1 VSSLPLFFAG
11 QLPSE
16 GAETMLDGPEGR
28 HAATVRRL
36 RSGERLVLTDG
47 RGELALC
54 EVVDTGRDR
63 LRLRALRRRTEPAP
77 ALRVTL
83 VQALVKGSRGEL
95 AVELATEAG
104 VDAVLPWRA
113 ARCVAQWEEGPRG
126 DKALSRWRDTAR
138 EAAKQ
143 SRRGWF
149 PEVAGPVGTTELAQR
164 CAAAAGCLVLHES
177 ATDPLSS
184 AALPA
189 CGQLLLVV
197 GPEGGITQAELA
209 TLTAAGGRP
218 VRLGPGV
225 LRSSSAGAVA
235 LGAIGALS
243 LRWSLRHWGDLC
255 PDDLREG
262 LH

>member
-1 VSSLPLFFAG
+1 VSSLPVFFAE

-36 RSGERLVLTDG
+36 RAGERLMLTDG
-47 RGELALC
+47 CGELALC
-54 EVVDTGRDR
+54 EVLDTSRDR
-63 LRLRALRRRTEPAP
+63 LRLRVLGRRTEPAP

-83 VQALVKGSRGEL
+83 AQALVKGQRGEL

-104 VDAVLPWRA
+104 VDVVLPWRA
-113 ARCVAQWEEGPRG
+113 DRCVVHWDEGPRG
-126 DKALSRWRDTAR
+126 TKALSRWRQTAR

-149 PEVAGPVGTTELAQR
+149 PEVAEPVGITVLGQR

-177 ATDPLSS
+177 AIDPLP
-184 AALPA
+184 AVPLPA
-189 CGQLLLVV
+189 GGELLLVV
-197 GPEGGITQAELA
+197 GPEGGITEAELA
-209 TLTAAGGRP
+209 TLIAAGGRP

-243 LRWSLRHWGDLC
+243 QRWALR
-255 PDDLREG
+255 
-262 LH
+262 

>member
-1 VSSLPLFFAG
+1 VSNLPVFLAE
-11 QLPSE
+11 QLLSE
-16 GAETMLDGPEGR
+16 GAETTLAGSEGR

-36 RSGERLVLTDG
+36 RAGERLMLTDG
-47 RGELALC
+47 CGELALC
-54 EVVDTGRDR
+54 EVLDTGRDR
-63 LRLRALRRRTEPAP
+63 LRLRVLRRTIEQAP

-83 VQALVKGSRGEL
+83 AQALVKGQRGEL

-113 ARCVAQWEEGPRG
+113 ARCVARWDDGPRG
-126 DKALSRWRDTAR
+126 VKALSRWRETAR

-149 PEVAGPVGTTELAQR
+149 PEVAEPVGTTALGQR

-177 ATDPLSS
+177 ATDPLPSVP
-184 AALPA
+184 LPA
-189 CGQLLLVV
+189 AGELLLVV
-197 GPEGGITQAELA
+197 GPEGGITEAELT
-209 TLTAAGGRP
+209 TLITAGGRP

-243 LRWSLRHWGDLC
+243 QRWVMGYSG
-255 PDDLREG
+255 EK
-262 LH
+262 